1 MHMTTTEALDEK
13 ILTRIPREICIL
25 ALLIA
30 LCFLLFWDMGAA
42 LLALAGGILA
52 AFSFIWLKQ
61 SITKLL
67 LSGKKKA
74 VRSAM
79 IIYSIRLILI
89 IAAFFIIIFF
99 FSKKVLAFTAGF
111 SSIILVFL
119 IEAVNAFTKLKQ
131 WKV

>member
-1 MHMTTTEALDEK
+1 MTTTEAIDEK
-13 ILTRIPREICIL
+13 ILNRIPWEIFFL
-25 ALLIA
+25 SLLIA
-30 LCFLLFWDMGAA
+30 LAVLIFWDIGAA

-67 LSGKKKA
+67 LSGKEKA
-74 VRSAM
+74 VRSTM

-89 IAAFFIIIFF
+89 ITIFFIIILF
-99 FSKKVLAFTAGF
+99 FSKKVLAFAAGF

-119 IEAVNAFTKLKQ
+119 IEAVSALTKLKQ
-131 WKV
+131 WKA